1 MKKEQEV
8 GKEEQEKWR
17 YFIQSEIDAESNQRC
32 KDGMTNPKKP
42 HIKYLWDEDRM
53 QWYTDMKAYK
63 KHYYETKVKKPSECE
78 FCHRI
83 LANEY
88 SLARHQ
94 TKTIRCLKIQT
105 RLREEEQQKPTIAQR
120 LRSLVNF

>member
-1 MKKEQEV
+1 MKKEEELS
-8 GKEEQEKWR
+8 KEEQEAWR
-17 YFIQSEIDAESNQRC
+17 DLIQLEIDKDSGKTRE
-32 KDGMTNPKKP
+32 DGMINPKKP
-42 HIKYLWDEDRM
+42 HIKYLWDEERM

-78 FCHRI
+78 LCHRI
-83 LANEY
+83 LANKY

-94 TKTIRCLKIQT
+94 TKTVRCLKIQT